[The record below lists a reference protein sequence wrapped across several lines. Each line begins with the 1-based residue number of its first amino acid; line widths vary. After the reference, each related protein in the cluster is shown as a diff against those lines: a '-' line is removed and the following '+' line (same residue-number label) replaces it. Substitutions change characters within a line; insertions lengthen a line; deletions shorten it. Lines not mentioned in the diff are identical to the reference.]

1 MAMHRILLTA
11 FALVCALATG
21 LIPPAHAQR
30 FGGGGG
36 SNGDFDFYVLALS
49 WSPSFCETK
58 GLDRGSRQ
66 CDRGANPGFVLHGL
80 WPQYER
86 GFPRNCGAERGLPRY
101 VLEDARGVFPE
112 EGLARHEWRTHGT
125 CSGLGPRDYFKA
137 AAEARAKVKIPA
149 EFTSPHTEQRL
160 RALEVERAFAQAN
173 PGLRPDMMAVT
184 CKRGMIEEVRVCL
197 TKDLRT
203 FRPCEEVNRQQ
214 CRAPDF
220 TVPVSR

>member
-1 MAMHRILLTA
+1 MRNLILALAALLTLLSPA
-11 FALVCALATG
+11 QLS
-21 LIPPAHAQR
+21 PAHAQR
-30 FGGGGG
+30 FGGSSG
-36 SNGDFDFYVLALS
+36 GDFDFYVLALS

-58 GLDRGSRQ
+58 GFERGSRQ

-86 GFPRNCGAERGLPRY
+86 GYPRNCSAERSLPRY

-125 CSGLGPRDYFKA
+125 CSGLGPREYFRA
-137 AAEARAKVKIPA
+137 AAEAKAKVKIPA
-149 EFTSPHTEQRL
+149 EFAAPRAEQRL

-173 PGLRPDMMAVT
+173 PGLRPDMMSVT
-184 CKRGMIEEVRVCL
+184 CKRGMIEEIRICL
-197 TKDLRT
+197 TKDLRS
-203 FRPCEEVNRQQ
+203 FRPCQEVDRQS

-220 TVPVSR
+220 VIPVSR